1 MLATNT
7 FEKSLA
13 MPTASDVS
21 RLLKLNLDV
30 ADFSEFVPHIRNGFS
45 RQCFDDFLSE
55 IAIANAVMQLAAFK
69 DLADDAK
76 ELTPEASD
84 CLLRIARVYAEAL
97 ELFSDKN
104 DVEQWMVKKSLTLGD
119 QSPLDLLD
127 TTVGFEIVFNEI
139 KRIQYGIAG

>member
-1 MLATNT
+1 
-7 FEKSLA
+7 

-21 RLLKLNLDV
+21 RLLKLNLEM
-30 ADFSEFVPHIRNGFS
+30 ADFSEFVPHIRKGFS

-55 IAIANAVMQLAAFK
+55 TTIATAVMKLAAFK
-69 DLADDAK
+69 DLDDSTK
-76 ELTPEASD
+76 QLTPAASD

-97 ELFSDKN
+97 ELFGGKN
-104 DVEQWMVKKSLTLGD
+104 DVAQWMINKCLTLGD

-127 TTVGFEIVFNEI
+127 TTVGFEIVFNEV